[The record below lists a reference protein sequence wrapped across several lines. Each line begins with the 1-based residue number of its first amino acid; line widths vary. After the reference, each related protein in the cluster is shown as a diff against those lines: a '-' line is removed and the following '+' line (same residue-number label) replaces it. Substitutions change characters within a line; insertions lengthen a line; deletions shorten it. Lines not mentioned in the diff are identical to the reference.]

1 MIVLLK
7 NGRRKDEA
15 RNELNVFLDDDSD
28 SFVSWYFKPCLFSRS

>member
-15 RNELNVFLDDDSD
+15 RNELNVFLDDDSH
-28 SFVSWYFKPCLFSRS
+28 SFVSWYLRGYYFHKF